1 MGTVL
6 YTTAEVV
13 RQVALLL
20 QPVMPESAEEL
31 LTLLE
36 QPKDA
41 RTFEAVGT
49 RLVPGTAL
57 PKPQGVF
64 PRYVEP
70 EAE

>member
-1 MGTVL
+1 MTRHG
-6 YTTAEVV
+6 EVALNLEEALGFDV
-13 RQVALLL
+13 RQAVLLS
-20 QPVMPESAEEL
+20 VG

>member
-1 MGTVL
+1 VL

-36 QPKDA
+36 QPKDR

-49 RLVPGTAL
+49 RLAAGTAL

-70 EAE
+70 EPE